1 MIRSRPH
8 SRIKIAAESSD
19 LFSNGSAKTRAGVAM
34 REERRG
40 AQRYKARVPVE
51 FRCATLTGKGYMFD
65 ISLSGARIEEVG
77 QRPLAGD
84 RLRIVFGLGLPTSP
98 DWVPAEVVRH
108 TVTGGFA
115 LRFYKID
122 VRVLGLLRGLIAR
135 VEGLSLKPAGN

>member
-1 MIRSRPH
+1 
-8 SRIKIAAESSD
+8 
-19 LFSNGSAKTRAGVAM
+19 M

-65 ISLSGARIEEVG
+65 ISLSGARIEEVD

>member
-1 MIRSRPH
+1 
-8 SRIKIAAESSD
+8 
-19 LFSNGSAKTRAGVAM
+19 M